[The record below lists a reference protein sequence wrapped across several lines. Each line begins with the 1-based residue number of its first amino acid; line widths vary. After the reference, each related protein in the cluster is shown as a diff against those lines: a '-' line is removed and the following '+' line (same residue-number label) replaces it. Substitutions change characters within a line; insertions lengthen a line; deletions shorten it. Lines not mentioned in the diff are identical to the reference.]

1 MDEEISVADFW
12 AVYILWLRDLKHYW
26 YDKSRIIASLG
37 QPILFLF
44 VLGTA
49 LSPSFNGPAGTNF
62 TEFIFPGII
71 CMTVLFTAIFSA
83 VSIVWEREF
92 GFLKEVLVAPISRWA
107 IVIGKAIG
115 GSSVA
120 VIQGTIMLCLAP
132 LVGVKL
138 SLLCIPAILLAMFL
152 IALTM
157 SALGI
162 AIAARMKEMEG
173 FQMIVNFIIMP
184 IFFISGAL
192 FPADNLPFWLS
203 VLNRIDPLTYGV
215 DLLRGIMLGVHVF
228 PYYIDIAVIS
238 AFCFVMMAIAV
249 IEFNIAE

>member
-1 MDEEISVADFW
+1 MDAEISVADFW
-12 AVYILWLRDLKHYW
+12 AIYILWLRDLKRYW
-26 YDKSRIIASLG
+26 YDKSRILASLG

-49 LSPSFNGPAGTNF
+49 LSPAFKGPADTNF
-62 TEFIFPGII
+62 TEFIFPGIV

-83 VSIVWEREF
+83 VSIVWDREF

-107 IVIGKAIG
+107 IVMGKAIG

-120 VIQGTIMLCLAP
+120 VIQGAIMLCLAP

-138 SLLCIPAILLAMFL
+138 SILAIPAILLAMFL

-162 AIAARMKEMEG
+162 VIAARMKEMEG
-173 FQMIVNFIIMP
+173 FQMVVNFIIMP

-192 FPADNLPFWLS
+192 FPTDDLPFWLT
-203 VLNRIDPLTYGV
+203 VLNWIDPLTYGV
-215 DLLRGIMLGVHVF
+215 DLLRGIMLSVHIF
-228 PYYIDIAVIS
+228 PYSVDIAVILS
-238 AFCFVMMAIAV
+238 FCFVMMAIAV